1 MERKGLLIVLSG
13 PSGVGKDT
21 VLKGVMQMDS
31 DLVRSVSVTTRARR
45 AGETD
50 GVSYHFITQSKYDE
64 MLAEGD
70 FLEHETVHGNSYA
83 TPKSYVEKMRGEG
96 RDVAL
101 VIDVKGGLSVKR
113 IMPEAVL
120 IFILPDSMDGL
131 YDRLSGRQTDKAD
144 VIALRMRNAAGE
156 IEKALEYDYAV
167 VNDKLDECRAEV
179 LEIIRALRSDKRE
192 ERAKA
197 EKYCV
202 KNNIEYIKNLI
213 GGGN

>member
-31 DLVRSVSVTTRARR
+31 DLVRSVSVTTRAPR

-131 YDRLSGRQTDKAD
+131 YARLSGRQTDKAD
-144 VIALRMRNAAGE
+144 VIELRMRNAAGE

>member
-31 DLVRSVSVTTRARR
+31 DLVRSVSVTTRVPR

-50 GVSYHFITQSKYDE
+50 GVSYYFITQSKYDE

>member
-31 DLVRSVSVTTRARR
+31 DLVRSVSVTTRAPR

-131 YDRLSGRQTDKAD
+131 YARLSGRQTDKAD

-167 VNDKLDECRAEV
+167 VNDNLDECRAEV

-192 ERAKA
+192 ERVKA

>member
-31 DLVRSVSVTTRARR
+31 DLVRSVSVTTRAPR

-50 GVSYHFITQSKYDE
+50 SVSYHFITQSKYDE

-83 TPKSYVEKMRGEG
+83 TPKSYVEKMRDEG

-120 IFILPDSMDGL
+120 IFILPDSIDGL
-131 YDRLSGRQTDKAD
+131 YARLSVRQTDTAD

-156 IEKALEYDYAV
+156 IEKALDYDYEV

>member
-31 DLVRSVSVTTRARR
+31 DLVRSVSVTTRAPR

-50 GVSYHFITQSKYDE
+50 VVSYHFITQSKYDE

-131 YDRLSGRQTDKAD
+131 YARLSGRQTDKAD

-167 VNDKLDECRAEV
+167 VNDKLDECRADV

>member
-31 DLVRSVSVTTRARR
+31 DLVRSVSVTTRAPRD
-45 AGETD
+45 GETD

-131 YDRLSGRQTDKAD
+131 YARLSGRQTDKAD